1 MNKQIL
7 TFVFAFALSVG
18 VLKAEYIYSSTLL
31 DLGDTLGGVVQ
42 GSDGAWQN
50 SPHGVVVAPDGNVW
64 VNIYG
69 GYGRMEILASGDTV
83 HYKGIYVLDPATGA
97 HVSFSPI
104 EILAFPD
111 GTSDSLTAE
120 SANSGGGRG
129 IEIDA
134 DGNILSSHYKTL
146 YKINYMTGEGMAMWE
161 GESSLT
167 EAVADANGNVFV
179 SYVLAGERPCV
190 VLDGD
195 LNYVGN
201 AIDTVGHINR
211 AIEVTADGEDMYFGS
226 TWNGHGVTHWN
237 STVPG
242 VLAHEFVDTFGVFYD
257 VDVCW
262 DEIGSAMGA
271 DSAFI
276 GWCEGDTTFAE
287 TALWASSLDFSPD
300 GDLLVGALT
309 AGWGGP
315 AGGVYWLFDMEDT
328 EWPYDIVGNWH
339 DWEGTGEGVTD
350 GPRGAA
356 WDADGN
362 VYLADFYSNGV
373 YHYAYEEDDGFDPDF
388 PYEYSSTLLDLGDT
402 LGGVVQGSDGAWQN
416 SPHGVVVAPDG
427 NVWVNIYGGY
437 GRMEILASGD
447 TVHYKG
453 IYVLDPATGAHVS
466 FSPIEILAF
475 PDGTSDSLT
484 AESANSGG
492 GRGIEI
498 DADGNILSS
507 HYKTLYKINY
517 MTGEGMAMWEGES
530 SLTEAVAD
538 ANGNVFVSYVLAGER
553 PCVVLDGDLNYVG
566 NAIDTVGH
574 INRAIEVT
582 ADGEDMYFGS
592 TWNGHGV
599 THWNSTVP
607 GVLAHEFV
615 DTFGVFY
622 DVDVCWD
629 EIGSAMGADS
639 AFIGWCEGDTTF
651 AETALW
657 ASSLDFSPDG
667 DLLVGALTAG
677 WGGPAG
683 GVYWLFDME
692 DTEWPY
698 DIVGNWHDWEGTGE
712 GVTDGPRGA
721 AWDADGNVYL
731 ADFYSNGVYHYAADF
746 SSVSSGPKSIV
757 ASEYVLKQN
766 YPNPFNPN
774 TKIEFKVPANEHV
787 SINVY
792 NLEGRLV
799 KTLINQNMM
808 SGQHVV
814 EWNGTN
820 QFGAKVAS
828 GMYIYQLK
836 TNATVLNRTMTFIK

>member
-7 TFVFAFALSVG
+7 TFVFAFALSMG
-18 VLKAEYIYSSTLL
+18 VVKAEYIYNSTLL

-242 VLAHEFVDTFGVFYD
+242 VLAHEFVDTFAVGYD
-257 VDVCW
+257 IDACW

-276 GWCEGDTTFAE
+276 GWCDEDTTFAE

-315 AGGVYWLFDMEDT
+315 LGGVYWLFDMEDT
-328 EWPYDIVGNWH
+328 DEPIAIVGNWH

-615 DTFGVFY
+615 DTFAVGY
-622 DVDVCWD
+622 DIDACWD

-639 AFIGWCEGDTTF
+639 AFIGWCDEDTTF

-677 WGGPAG
+677 WGGPLG

-692 DTEWPY
+692 DTDEPIA
-698 DIVGNWHDWEGTGE
+698 IVGNWHDWEGTGE